1 MNSAFT
7 AAASDPKWRTVILVD
22 TSVWVDFF
30 RGADRA
36 ADLAE
41 LRAWFEE
48 FAAEEWDP
56 QIEEDARNGKLD
68 ALYQRFEKENQH
80 DGDVPLD
87 DFINKEKL
95 P

>member
-1 MNSAFT
+1 MTYFVNVSIVKEIE
-7 AAASDPKWRTVILVD
+7 AAITKLPP
-22 TSVWVDFF
+22 
-30 RGADRA
+30 

-48 FAAEEWDP
+48 FAAEEWDR

-80 DGDVPLD
+80 DGDLPLD